1 MWKCRIEQLIHR
13 CRQIL
18 PRYGKRFSGKGLVMD
33 IIRGCLVLM
42 IPAWLFYQSVA
53 IMMGCLVLL
62 PFYRNE
68 RRKVREQEDKRRLN
82 RGFADALS
90 SFSAALEAGYSAEN
104 AVRETVRDLALLYPE
119 DEPIYREFRHLQHQ
133 LQNNQSLEKAF
144 ADMAEK
150 TQDEDMLCF
159 AEVFEIAKRS
169 GGDLIRVIRTT
180 ERTMAERAE
189 VKREIRTILTAKR
202 LEANIMNLM
211 PCGILLYFLI
221 CDPVYLQPLYE
232 TMAGRVVMTVLL
244 VVYAGCV
251 RMTDRITQIEV

>member
-18 PRYGKRFSGKGLVMD
+18 TRYGKRFLGKGLVMD

>member
-1 MWKCRIEQLIHR
+1 
-13 CRQIL
+13 
-18 PRYGKRFSGKGLVMD
+18 MD

-104 AVRETVRDLALLYPE
+104 AVRETVRALALLYPE

>member
-18 PRYGKRFSGKGLVMD
+18 PRYGKRFLGKGLVMD

-53 IMMGCLVLL
+53 IMMGCLLLL

-119 DEPIYREFRHLQHQ
+119 DEPIYREFRYLQHQ

>member
-1 MWKCRIEQLIHR
+1 
-13 CRQIL
+13 
-18 PRYGKRFSGKGLVMD
+18 MD

>member
-1 MWKCRIEQLIHR
+1 
-13 CRQIL
+13 
-18 PRYGKRFSGKGLVMD
+18 MD

-53 IMMGCLVLL
+53 IMMGCLLLL

-119 DEPIYREFRHLQHQ
+119 DEPIYREFRYLQHQ

>member
-1 MWKCRIEQLIHR
+1 
-13 CRQIL
+13 
-18 PRYGKRFSGKGLVMD
+18 MD

-53 IMMGCLVLL
+53 IMMVCLVLL

>member
-1 MWKCRIEQLIHR
+1 MWRCRIKPLFHKVLQV
-13 CRQIL
+13 CSW
-18 PRYGKRFSGKGLVMD
+18 YGKPVLRKGLVVD
-33 IIRGCLVLM
+33 LISGCLVLM

-53 IMMGCLVLL
+53 MAVILLLLL
-62 PFYRNE
+62 PFYLNARKKE
-68 RRKVREQEDKRRLN
+68 REREDRRRLN

-104 AVRETVRDLALLYPE
+104 ALKETVRELALLYPE
-119 DEPIYREFRHLQHQ
+119 DEPVCKEFRYLQHQ

-150 TQDEDMLCF
+150 TQDEDILCF
-159 AEVFEIAKRS
+159 SEVFEIAKRS

-189 VKREIRTILTAKR
+189 VKREIQTVLTAKR

-211 PCGILLYFLI
+211 PCGILLYFLV
-221 CDPVYLQPLYE
+221 CDPVYLQPLYS
-232 TMAGRVVMTVLL
+232 TLAGRVVMTVLL
-244 VVYAGCV
+244 VFYAGCV

>member
-1 MWKCRIEQLIHR
+1 MWKCRIEQLLHR
-13 CRQIL
+13 CRRIL
-18 PRYGKRFSGKGLVMD
+18 PGYGKRFWGKGLVAD

-53 IMMGCLVLL
+53 IIMGCLLLL

-82 RGFADALS
+82 CGFADALS

-119 DEPIYREFRHLQHQ
+119 DEPIYREFRYLQHQ

-232 TMAGRVVMTVLL
+232 TMAGRIVMTVLL

>member
-1 MWKCRIEQLIHR
+1 
-13 CRQIL
+13 
-18 PRYGKRFSGKGLVMD
+18 MD

-251 RMTDRITQIEV
+251 RAAERITQIEV

>member
-1 MWKCRIEQLIHR
+1 
-13 CRQIL
+13 
-18 PRYGKRFSGKGLVMD
+18 MD

-119 DEPIYREFRHLQHQ
+119 DEPIYREFRYLQHQ